1 MVLQGM
7 WKMWWLNTQCIA
19 LHGILE
25 QKEDN
30 CLETVEIQIKSNI
43 ELEVIK

>member
-1 MVLQGM
+1 MFLQGM
-7 WKMWWLNTQCIA
+7 WEMRELNTQYVA

-30 CLETVEIQIKSNI
+30 CWETVEIQIKFNI
-43 ELEVIK
+43 